1 MAADISGNNFT
12 PNIDIDYD
20 YLGYIKNENES
31 QSSEVVVNTNDYS
44 SYFEN
49 LQTLHIFMI
58 ALIIGLFIGSAF
70 VWGFS
75 RER

>member
-1 MAADISGNNFT
+1 MDISGNNFY
-12 PNIDIDYD
+12 PNVDTDEDY
-20 YLGYIKNENES
+20 IEHINNENEI
-31 QSSEVVVNTNDYS
+31 QSTETIVNTYDYS

-49 LQTLHIFMI
+49 LQNLHIFMI

-70 VWGFS
+70 VRGFS

>member
-1 MAADISGNNFT
+1 MNDVSGNNFT
-12 PNIDIDYD
+12 PNIDIEND
-20 YLGYIKNENES
+20 YLEYIRNENES
-31 QSSEVVVNTNDYS
+31 QSSEVVVNSYDYS

-49 LQTLHIFMI
+49 LQDLHIFMI

>member
-1 MAADISGNNFT
+1 MDDVSANNFQ
-12 PNIDIDYD
+12 PHIDLGNDYFD
-20 YLGYIKNENES
+20 YIENENES
-31 QSSEVVVNTNDYS
+31 QSSEVIVNTNDYS

-49 LQTLHIFMI
+49 IQSLHIFII

>member
-1 MAADISGNNFT
+1 MDDSNFEPHINLGN
-12 PNIDIDYD
+12 DYFD
-20 YLGYIKNENES
+20 YVENENES
-31 QSSEVVVNTNDYS
+31 QSSEVVVNSYDYS
-44 SYFEN
+44 GYFEN

-70 VWGFS
+70 VWGIS

>member
-1 MAADISGNNFT
+1 MNDVSDNNFQ
-12 PNIDIDYD
+12 PHIDLGNDYFD
-20 YLGYIKNENES
+20 YIENENES

-49 LQTLHIFMI
+49 IQSLHIFII

>member
-1 MAADISGNNFT
+1 MDDVSGNNFK
-12 PNIDIDYD
+12 PNIDIEND
-20 YLGYIKNENES
+20 YLEYIRNENES
-31 QSSEVVVNTNDYS
+31 QSSEVVIDSYDYS

-49 LQTLHIFMI
+49 LQDLHIFMI